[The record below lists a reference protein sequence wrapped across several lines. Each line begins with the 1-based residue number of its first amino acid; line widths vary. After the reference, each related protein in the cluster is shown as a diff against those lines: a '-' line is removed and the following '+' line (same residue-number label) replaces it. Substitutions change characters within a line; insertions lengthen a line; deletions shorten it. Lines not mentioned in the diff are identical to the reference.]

1 MRISDWSS
9 DVCSSD
15 LLCAKKI
22 FIGDIRDQEFL
33 SSVMRSW
40 RPNILFHLAATK
52 ERSLTQSAFERSIDV
67 NLVGTLR
74 LLFQAAEIGTLENI
88 IILGT
93 GEEYGKNE
101 QPFQEGMR
109 EQSVSAYSHSKQS
122 VTQLDQLM
130 ARTMGLPVCVLPPTV
145 DRKST

>member
-15 LLCAKKI
+15 LDSTSLCAKKI

-88 IILGT
+88 IILGK
-93 GEEYGKNE
+93 GEE
-101 QPFQEGMR
+101 
-109 EQSVSAYSHSKQS
+109 
-122 VTQLDQLM
+122 
-130 ARTMGLPVCVLPPTV
+130 
-145 DRKST
+145 